1 MRDESAPDKR
11 KLREK
16 SQHWYGERTV
26 GVTRLYAAKQ
36 ANCTVD
42 MLLEIWEDREIK
54 TNQYA
59 IPEDGQQYRI
69 TEVQHTLNDA
79 GLKISLLTLERMQK
93 NYELEQDM
101 EDIRD
106 AQESNG

>member
-1 MRDESAPDKR
+1 MEKVPES
-11 KLREK
+11 
-16 SQHWYGERTV
+16 
-26 GVTRLYAAKQ
+26 
-36 ANCTVD
+36 
-42 MLLEIWEDREIK
+42 
-54 TNQYA
+54 NQYA

-93 NYELEQDM
+93 NYELERDM
-101 EDIRD
+101 EDIRG